1 MTSTPATEP
10 PAGQGA
16 VSPAAPPGVPG
27 PVPARLDRL
36 LRRAVLD
43 HARSERRRVH
53 LPLVH
58 VGVPGGVERV
68 LAVRPEDRFDHALRA
83 DAVAAMRAAT
93 RRDGADEPLVW
104 LTRTGELDLQD
115 VDAAWLAAA
124 CTAYAEAGA
133 PLVMVV
139 ANRRGWRDPRSGA
152 GRTWQRLRER

>member
-1 MTSTPATEP
+1 MHP
-10 PAGQGA
+10 PPPSDAGH
-16 VSPAAPPGVPG
+16 GV
-27 PVPARLDRL
+27 PVPAPPDVARL

-58 VGVPGGVERV
+58 VGVPGGAERA
-68 LAVRPEDRFDHALRA
+68 LAVRPEDRLDHALRA

-93 RRDGADEPLVW
+93 SREGTVEPLVW
-104 LTRTGELDLQD
+104 LTRAGALELQD

-124 CTAYAEAGA
+124 RTAYAEAGGQ
-133 PLVMVV
+133 LVMVV
-139 ANRRGWRDPRSGA
+139 VNRRGWWDPRSGA